1 MAAPAQ
7 LCALTR
13 PPWAAARLLVLCAA
27 AAQPPAAALLQ
38 AAVLRAL
45 LLLVMGSGAR
55 RRQAWRPG
63 RGAGLQLGPRQGLLL
78 APLALLALP
87 ALLEPPA
94 LLELLQELLLLPP
107 LLLLACHGCPCKWNS
122 RSRCDEQ
129 IAALVEGGP
138 SCTAPPPCSPALL
151 RERQGRPQ
159 LGGDLLDVLWRGQ
172 HDVAC
177 ERLRG

>member
-1 MAAPAQ
+1 MLP
-7 LCALTR
+7 
-13 PPWAAARLLVLCAA
+13 LLLDWLPVVCCCC
-27 AAQPPAAALLQ
+27 
-38 AAVLRAL
+38 VL
-45 LLLVMGSGAR
+45 LLLLLPKLLLAL
-55 RRQAWRPG
+55 APP
-63 RGAGLQLGPRQGLLL
+63 LLLLPLPLL